1 MVQFNNL
8 NSICELSTIRICD
21 LPRIS
26 FTFVSFAHFFA
37 TRQIRITLQIQL
49 ICMTFNNFITADRSL
64 LHLNWGCFFFWQFVC
79 RSIPSSSHSS
89 RALEAL
95 SLNRGSSHDVVF
107 VLWLPG
113 KQISQE
119 GQFSREAIKTQ
130 IKEQLTWMRESSALS
145 SKFTEDGRPP
155 LQGGATIRSDTGDAT
170 VKSALLPSIV
180 RQHSRWLV
188 VGTRVQRRGGVRW
201 SDLLWR
207 LGQTSFAALACYTS
221 PDTYSMK

>member
-1 MVQFNNL
+1 MW
-8 NSICELSTIRICD
+8 
-21 LPRIS
+21 
-26 FTFVSFAHFFA
+26 FTK
-37 TRQIRITLQIQL
+37 
-49 ICMTFNNFITADRSL
+49 NFIHICVFCTLFCNKANPNNSTNTIN
-64 LHLNWGCFFFWQFVC
+64 LHDIQQFYYSRQVTTTPKFSFFFWQFVC

-113 KQISQE
+113 NQIRQE

-155 LQGGATIRSDTGDAT
+155 LQGGATITSDTGDAT

-188 VGTRVQRRGGVRW
+188 VGTSVQRWGRSGAV
-201 SDLLWR
+201 
-207 LGQTSFAALACYTS
+207 TSFGGKDRLALRR
-221 PDTYSMK
+221 